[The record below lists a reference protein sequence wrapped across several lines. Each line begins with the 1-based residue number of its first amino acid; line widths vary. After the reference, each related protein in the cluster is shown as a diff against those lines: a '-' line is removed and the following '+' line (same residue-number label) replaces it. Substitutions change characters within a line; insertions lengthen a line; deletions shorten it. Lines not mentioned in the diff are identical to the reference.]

1 MNLFY
6 FLENGEARQYTYQE
20 LNDVT
25 NKIART
31 ILEIKNINNLTS
43 NSDGDYVVAVS
54 MQPSDKLVIALL
66 SIWKAGAAYLPLDEA
81 FPEPRVEHILTESK
95 PMMVIFDQGCLLAI
109 LPSLMTKITILQ
121 ISDFSKTLLK

>member
-66 SIWKAGAAYLPLDEA
+66 SIWKAGAAIFHWMKP
-81 FPEPRVEHILTESK
+81 FQNPELN
-95 PMMVIFDQGCLLAI
+95 
-109 LPSLMTKITILQ
+109 
-121 ISDFSKTLLK
+121 IS